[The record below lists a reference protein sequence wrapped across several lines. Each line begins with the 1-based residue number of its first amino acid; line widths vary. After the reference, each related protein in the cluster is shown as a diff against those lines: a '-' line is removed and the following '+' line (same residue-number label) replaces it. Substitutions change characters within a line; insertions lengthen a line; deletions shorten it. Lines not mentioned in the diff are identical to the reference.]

1 MQVVFAFLTILLATA
16 LVGFYDD
23 NPEPDFIPG
32 SDHVI
37 SGQVVGTFGTC
48 CFVAGASGR
57 FSLSGAGLQNPQP
70 GDSVLARCRLAVR
83 EYGVTTHTV
92 DTLHVLGHGAAPTPQ
107 NVTLESLSRGD
118 YDLTPVCVRGTI
130 DDVAADEVDP
140 NFRIILLRSGNSV
153 LSIPISEAMAHV
165 LPDIDKLLY
174 AEVEVTGVCCRDMPS
189 TRFFKEPTFLLS
201 GNDPVRVMRPAPAD
215 IFNRPPLP
223 SRRLFTPDEIATLGL
238 RSATGTVIAVW
249 GKGNFLLLPPD
260 QGFVKCRRIALC
272 HRIELPFG
280 SATPSVGMHV
290 QVVGQPET
298 DTYRINFSRACWR
311 QLSGSSPP
319 HKPQPC
325 LLKDLVDSQNDRTVY
340 NAYAYGHV
348 VQLTGQLTAQPV
360 TGVSDAHLNMLV
372 DNFDVT
378 VDISTCPDALR
389 ELEPGSTLQ
398 VAGVCLFEIDN
409 WRENAP
415 RPKIQRMVI
424 VARTADDIVVIKR
437 PPWWTIGR
445 LAVLVCGLLL
455 VLSGVLAWNRILNRI
470 VIRRSRELLR
480 EQSARNASELR
491 IGERTR
497 LAVELHD
504 TLSQNLA
511 GVACQVA
518 SAQNAIGK
526 DAVASRQRLFTAERM
541 LKSCRTEL
549 RQVLSDLR
557 SEALECSTIEE
568 ALRSVLEPVM
578 GSAELSI
585 RFNVPRT
592 RLMDSTV
599 HAILCIVRELAG
611 NAIRHGGA
619 TKVRVAG
626 ALEADR
632 LLFSVQENGAG
643 FDLTTCAGPAQG
655 HFGLDGIRNRI
666 SRFGGTFQLETSP
679 GKGSHAVI
687 DIPLPGHEE
696 KETR

>member
-1 MQVVFAFLTILLATA
+1 MQVVFAFLTVLLATA
-16 LVGFYDD
+16 LVGFYDKD
-23 NPEPDFIPG
+23 PEPDFIPG

-37 SGQVVGTFGTC
+37 TGQVIGTFDTC
-48 CFVAGASGR
+48 CFVAGPSGR
-57 FSLSGAGLQNPQP
+57 FSLFGAIHQNPQP
-70 GDSVLARCRLAVR
+70 GDSIIANCRLAVR
-83 EYGVTTHTV
+83 EYGVTTHTI
-92 DTLHVLGHGAAPTPQ
+92 DTLHVLGHGAAPTPKS
-107 NVTLESLSRGD
+107 VTLESLSRGD
-118 YDLTPVCVRGTI
+118 HDLMPVCVRGTI

-140 NFRIILLRSGNSV
+140 KFRIILLRSGNSV
-153 LSIPISEAMAHV
+153 LTIPITEAMAHT
-165 LPDIDKLLY
+165 LPDIDSLLY
-174 AEVEVTGVCCRDMPS
+174 AEVEVTGVCCRDLPS

-201 GNDPVRVMRPAPAD
+201 GNDPVRIMRPAPAD

-260 QGFVKCRRIALC
+260 QGFVKCRRMALC
-272 HRIELPFG
+272 HRVELPFG
-280 SATPSVGMHV
+280 STAPSVGMRV

-298 DTYRINFSRACWR
+298 DTYHINFSRARWR
-311 QLSGSSPP
+311 ALSGSSPP
-319 HKPQPC
+319 ITPQPC
-325 LLKDLVDSQNDRTVY
+325 VLQDLVDSQNGRTVY

-348 VQLTGQLTAQPV
+348 VQLTGQLAAQSV
-360 TGVSDAHLNMLV
+360 TGSSDARLNLRV
-372 DNFDVT
+372 DDVDVA
-378 VDISTCPDALR
+378 VDISVCPDVHR
-389 ELEPGSTLQ
+389 ELKTGSTLQ
-398 VAGVCLFEIDN
+398 ISGVCLFEIDN

-424 VARTADDIVVIKR
+424 VARSPDDIVVVKR

-470 VIRRSRELLR
+470 VVRRSRELLR

-526 DAVASRQRLFTAERM
+526 DAEASRQRLFTAERM

-557 SEALECSTIEE
+557 SEALECPTLEE
-568 ALRSVLEPVM
+568 ALRSVLEPVI
-578 GSAELSI
+578 GTAELSI
-585 RFNVPRT
+585 RTGIPRT
-592 RLMDSTV
+592 RLLDSTV
-599 HAILCIVRELAG
+599 HAILCIIRELVG
-611 NAIRHGGA
+611 NAIRHGHA

-626 ALEADR
+626 ALEKDR
-632 LLFSVQENGAG
+632 ILFSVRENGVG
-643 FDLTTCAGPAQG
+643 FDPATCEGPAQG

-666 SRFGGTFQLETSP
+666 SRFGGTFQLETAP

-687 DIPLPGHEE
+687 GIPLPGHEE
-696 KETR
+696 KES